1 VSDLGRIFS
10 TAVLVSGGGST
21 ALNLIACAERGEIPI
36 HIALI
41 VAHRAEIPAVTRCA
55 GADRKVVVLPGNSS
69 PAASDEMDQL
79 LHSHGIELV
88 ILGGYLRALRV
99 GPWAGR
105 ALNIHPALLPAFGGQ
120 GMYGRSQAARANLV
134 ARCISLMTDM
144 TMAKQL
150 CSAKFQSCQTTVRN
164 RLQSASLSKNTLLF
178 QKRFGSGPRD
188 STNILRC
195 EDG

>member
-1 VSDLGRIFS
+1 MSDSGRIFS
-10 TAVLVSGGGST
+10 AAVLVSGGGST

-55 GADRKVVVLPGNSS
+55 GASRKVVVLPGNSS
-69 PAASDEMDQL
+69 PAASDEMDEL
-79 LHSHGIELV
+79 LRSNGIELV

-120 GMYGRSQAARANLV
+120 GMYGQHVHEAVIASGARESGCTVHFVDDRYDHGETIVQRKVPVLPNDSAESLAKRIAVEEHIAFPEAIRIWAAR
-134 ARCISLMTDM
+134 
-144 TMAKQL
+144 QH
-150 CSAKFQSCQTTVRN
+150 
-164 RLQSASLSKNTLLF
+164 
-178 QKRFGSGPRD
+178 
-188 STNILRC
+188 
-195 EDG
+195 

>member
-1 VSDLGRIFS
+1 MSDLGRIFS
-10 TAVLVSGGGST
+10 AAVLVSGGGST

-55 GADRKVVVLPGNSS
+55 GAGRKVVVLPGNSS
-69 PAASDEMDQL
+69 PAASDEMDEL
-79 LHSHGIELV
+79 LHSHCIELV

-120 GMYGRSQAARANLV
+120 GMYGQHVHEAVIASGARESGCTVHFVDDRYDHGETIVQRKVPVLPNDSADSLAKRIAVEEHIAFPEAIRIWAAR
-134 ARCISLMTDM
+134 
-144 TMAKQL
+144 QH
-150 CSAKFQSCQTTVRN
+150 
-164 RLQSASLSKNTLLF
+164 
-178 QKRFGSGPRD
+178 
-188 STNILRC
+188 
-195 EDG
+195 

>member
-1 VSDLGRIFS
+1 VSDSGRIFS
-10 TAVLVSGGGST
+10 AAVLVSGGGST

-69 PAASDEMDQL
+69 PAASDEMDEL
-79 LHSHGIELV
+79 LRSHGIELV

-120 GMYGRSQAARANLV
+120 GMYGQHVHEAVIASGARESGCTVHFVDDRYDHGETIVQRKVPVLPNDSTDSLAKRIAVEEHIAFPEAIRIWAAR
-134 ARCISLMTDM
+134 
-144 TMAKQL
+144 QH
-150 CSAKFQSCQTTVRN
+150 
-164 RLQSASLSKNTLLF
+164 
-178 QKRFGSGPRD
+178 
-188 STNILRC
+188 
-195 EDG
+195 

>member
-1 VSDLGRIFS
+1 MSDSGRIFS
-10 TAVLVSGGGST
+10 AAVLVSGGGST

-41 VAHRAEIPAVTRCA
+41 VAHRAEISAVTRCA

-79 LHSHGIELV
+79 LRANGIELV

-120 GMYGRSQAARANLV
+120 GMYGRHVHEAVIASGARESGCTVHFVDDRYDHGETIVQRKVPVLPSDSADSLAKRIAVEERIAFPEAIRIWAAR
-134 ARCISLMTDM
+134 
-144 TMAKQL
+144 QH
-150 CSAKFQSCQTTVRN
+150 
-164 RLQSASLSKNTLLF
+164 
-178 QKRFGSGPRD
+178 
-188 STNILRC
+188 
-195 EDG
+195 